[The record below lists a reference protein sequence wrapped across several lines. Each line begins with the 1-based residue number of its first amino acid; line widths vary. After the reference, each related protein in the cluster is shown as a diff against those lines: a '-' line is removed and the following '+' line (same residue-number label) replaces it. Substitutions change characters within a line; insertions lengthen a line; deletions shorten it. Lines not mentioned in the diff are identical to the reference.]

1 MQQQGVDCKGEGTRP
16 HGAANCGEWMLHE
29 NRIPIHYSKR
39 YAFWGGQGSSSP
51 HPHRGKVEIPTDGG
65 FALVNRACAGSD
77 GFTQEVP
84 GAGPIVRLRKGCINT
99 S

>member
-1 MQQQGVDCKGEGTRP
+1 MLTRTASPFTIASDMPFGEGRVRP
-16 HGAANCGEWMLHE
+16 PLT
-29 NRIPIHYSKR
+29 
-39 YAFWGGQGSSSP
+39 SP
-51 HPHRGKVEIPTDGG
+51 LPHRGKVEIPTDGG